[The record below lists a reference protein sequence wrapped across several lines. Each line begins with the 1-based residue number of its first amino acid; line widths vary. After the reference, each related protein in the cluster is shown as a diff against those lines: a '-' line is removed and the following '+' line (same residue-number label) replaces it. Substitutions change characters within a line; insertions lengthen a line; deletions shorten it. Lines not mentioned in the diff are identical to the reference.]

1 MTARGLVLMGRI
13 TPRLSR
19 GSRKP
24 PLIPLDD
31 ALPAGGFQ
39 AAAELR
45 GFVGRSE
52 RPHHGAVIDP
62 FVAEIGTLDHRR
74 ARSEYRRE
82 LALQSPIGSLGV
94 GLVLLRRDLNHVS
107 AAACGRAWLA
117 LRRGGRDYPGTW
129 FRGGGRVG
137 APRGRP

>member
-1 MTARGLVLMGRI
+1 MKSRSSAVSAGPDTPVMNARVLVLMRPI
-13 TPRLSR
+13 SPRLSR

-82 LALQSPIGSLGV
+82 LALQSPIGGLAV
-94 GLVLLRRDLNHVS
+94 GLVLLRTDLNHVS
-107 AAACGRAWLA
+107 PAASGRPCLA
-117 LRRGGRDYPGTW
+117 LRRGR
-129 FRGGGRVG
+129 
-137 APRGRP
+137 

>member
-1 MTARGLVLMGRI
+1 MNGRGPGLRGRF
-13 TPRLSR
+13 TPPLPG
-19 GSRKP
+19 GSRNP

-82 LALQSPIGSLGV
+82 LALQSPIGGLAV
-94 GLVLLRRDLNHVS
+94 GLVLLRTDLNHVS
-107 AAACGRAWLA
+107 PAASGRPCLA
-117 LRRGGRDYPGTW
+117 LRRGR
-129 FRGGGRVG
+129 
-137 APRGRP
+137 